1 MKVDFLPFE
10 NFKKQFE
17 DTDKEKIIDYLYNCE
32 NNLIQCIDSKADI
45 ITNIYTLNSKLRK
58 DIELL
63 YRGEYNKGNMTDDMQ
78 HELANYLQELLKED
92 VFNID

>member
-1 MKVDFLPFE
+1 MKVDILPFE
-10 NFKKQFE
+10 KFKNQFK
-17 DTDKEKIIDYLYNCE
+17 DIDKEKITEYLYNCG
-32 NNLIQCIDSKADI
+32 NDLIQTTDSKADI
-45 ITNIYTLNSKLRK
+45 IANIYALNSKLRK